1 MRIFIDDSK
10 GSIFEFNV
18 SGSTTVRK
26 LKYLLSSRVPCDIVD
41 FLFAGQV
48 MRDNDSLDYYD
59 VEEGDTIICNP
70 EYQAGGPPIV
80 NELYEFFH

>member
-1 MRIFIDDSK
+1 MIILISCK
-10 GSIFEFNV
+10 GREFKFDV

-41 FLFAGQV
+41 FWFAGQV

-59 VEEGDTIICNP
+59 VEDGDTII
-70 EYQAGGPPIV
+70 IV
-80 NELYEFFH
+80 VLQILRVVVLQL